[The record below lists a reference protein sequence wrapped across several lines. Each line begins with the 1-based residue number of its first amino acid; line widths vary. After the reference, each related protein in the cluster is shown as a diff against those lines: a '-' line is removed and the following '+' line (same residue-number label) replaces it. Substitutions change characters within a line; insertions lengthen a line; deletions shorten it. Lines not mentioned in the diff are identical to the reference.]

1 MLKTII
7 IDDEQHCIDLLK
19 AMLAKKFS
27 ARVKIVAEATNAAEG
42 KEMISRFKPDL
53 VFLDVEMPVQ
63 TGIDLL
69 ANLDKI
75 DFEVIFTTAHEQY
88 ALKAIKLNALDYLLK
103 PFSIEELETAIN
115 KCAGKKNTFI
125 DAEALSTLISN
136 LKNISPENKKVGLPT
151 LHGIR
156 FVLIKDII
164 RVASDNNYTH
174 FFFAD
179 KTKMVV
185 SKTLKEFEELLT
197 PYNFF
202 RTHNS
207 HLINITHLQSF
218 VSLDGDHVI
227 MNDGSKIEVSRRRK
241 NDLLELLKTI

>member
-7 IDDEQHCIDLLK
+7 IDDEQHCRDLLK

-27 ARVKIVAEATNAAEG
+27 SRVKVVAEAINAAEG
-42 KEMISRFKPDL
+42 KEMIGKFKPDL

-69 ANLDKI
+69 AGLDRI

-103 PFSIEELETAIN
+103 PFSSEELETALDKCTN
-115 KCAGKKNTFI
+115 KKYNSI
-125 DAEALSTLISN
+125 DPESLTTLLNN
-136 LKNISPENKKVGLPT
+136 LKNISPENKKIGLPT

-164 RVASDNNYTH
+164 RIASDSNYTH
-174 FFFAD
+174 FFFTD

-185 SKTLKEFEELLT
+185 SKTLKEFDEMLT

-202 RTHNS
+202 RAHNS
-207 HLINITHLQSF
+207 HLINLTHLQSF
-218 VSLDGDHVI
+218 VTLDGDHVI
-227 MNDGSKIEVSRRRK
+227 MNDGSKVEVSRRRK
-241 NDLLELLKTI
+241 SDLLEILKTV

>member
-1 MLKTII
+1 
-7 IDDEQHCIDLLK
+7 
-19 AMLAKKFS
+19 MLAKKFS
-27 ARVKIVAEATNAAEG
+27 TRVKVVAEAINAAEG
-42 KEMISRFKPDL
+42 KEMISKFKPDL

-69 ANLDKI
+69 ASLNKI

-103 PFSIEELETAIN
+103 PFSIEELETALDKCTN
-115 KCAGKKNTFI
+115 KKYSSI
-125 DAEALSTLISN
+125 DPEALNTLISN

-164 RVASDNNYTH
+164 RIASDSNYTH
-174 FFFAD
+174 FFFTD

-202 RTHNS
+202 RVHNS
-207 HLINITHLQSF
+207 HLVNITHLQSF

-227 MNDGSKIEVSRRRK
+227 MNDGSKVEVSRRRK
-241 NDLLELLKTI
+241 NDLLELLKNI

>member
-1 MLKTII
+1 MLRTII
-7 IDDEQHCIDLLK
+7 IDDEQHCTDVLK
-19 AMLAKKFS
+19 AMLSQKFNNK
-27 ARVKIVAEATNAAEG
+27 VKVVGEAVNAAEG
-42 KEMISRFKPDL
+42 KELIKRLNPDL

-69 ANLDKI
+69 TGLDNI
-75 DFEVIFTTAHEQY
+75 GFEVIFTTAHEQY

-103 PFSIEELETAIN
+103 PFSVEELETALEKCIN
-115 KCAGKKNTFI
+115 KKYTSINP
-125 DAEALSTLISN
+125 ESLNTLISN

-164 RVASDNNYTH
+164 RVASENNYSH
-174 FFFAD
+174 FFFTD

-185 SKTLKEFEELLT
+185 SKTLKEFEEMLVA
-197 PYNFF
+197 YNFF
-202 RTHNS
+202 RVHNS
-207 HLINITHLQSF
+207 HLINISHLQSF

-227 MNDGSKIEVSRRRK
+227 MNDGSKVEVSRRRK
-241 NDLLELLKTI
+241 NDLLELLKNI

>member
-1 MLKTII
+1 MLRTII
-7 IDDEQHCIDLLK
+7 IDDEQHCTDVLK
-19 AMLAKKFS
+19 AMLTKKFNN
-27 ARVKIVAEATNAAEG
+27 RVVVVAEAFNAAEG

-69 ANLDKI
+69 VSLDKI
-75 DFEVIFTTAHEQY
+75 DFEVIFITAHEQY

-103 PFSIEELETAIN
+103 PFSIEELEIALEKCTNKKHTSIN
-115 KCAGKKNTFI
+115 P
-125 DAEALSTLISN
+125 DALNTLINN

-164 RVASDNNYTH
+164 RIDSVNNYSH
-174 FFFAD
+174 FFFTD

-185 SKTLKEFEELLT
+185 SKTLKEFDDMLT

-202 RTHNS
+202 RAHNS
-207 HLINITHLQSF
+207 HLINLSHLQSF
-218 VSLDGDHVI
+218 VTLDGDHVI
-227 MNDGSKIEVSRRRK
+227 MNDGSKVEVSRRRK
-241 NDLLELLKTI
+241 SDLLESLKNI

>member
-7 IDDEQHCIDLLK
+7 IDDEQHCTDVLK
-19 AMLAKKFS
+19 AMLAQKFS
-27 ARVKIVAEATNAAEG
+27 NKVKVVAEASNAADG
-42 KEMISRFKPDL
+42 KELIKKLNPDL

-69 ANLDKI
+69 ISLDKI

-103 PFSIEELETAIN
+103 PFSVEELETALDKCSNKRYTSIN
-115 KCAGKKNTFI
+115 P
-125 DAEALSTLISN
+125 EALNTLISN

-164 RVASDNNYTH
+164 RVASDNNYSH

-185 SKTLKEFEELLT
+185 SKTLKEFEELLV

-202 RTHNS
+202 RVHNS
-207 HLINITHLQSF
+207 HLINVSHLQSF
-218 VSLDGDHVI
+218 VSLDGDHVV
-227 MNDGSKIEVSRRRK
+227 MNDGSKVEVSRRRK
-241 NDLLELLKTI
+241 NDLLELLKNI